1 MHRKENKGA
10 FRPREA
16 GTSLAASGAHRG
28 CSPARVP
35 QQLSP
40 PVTDG
45 ASRGVTVQ
53 NKAAPADQGVPSLGL
68 WCLKRVNHTAGEQQ
82 TKNPHHTNNQHRTSF
97 YRALAP
103 PGSPVLSRV
112 RHLNPADSTGS
123 YRTGWGAL
131 RTRFKPLEHSG
142 FPTIPPPQAP
152 QHSSQPGRPVRAQ
165 TATIPSKP
173 DPSPAAPWTAT
184 CAHTSLSRPLLEL
197 VLKHTK
203 LPTRFH

>member
-1 MHRKENKGA
+1 MTTRGAPLTFLQPFNHLRDFNKTQETQIFTSIITRRGLTVAKSKCCVHRKENKGA
-10 FRPREA
+10 LCPREA

-40 PVTDG
+40 PVTDR

-53 NKAAPADQGVPSLGL
+53 NKAAPADQGVPSPGL
-68 WCLKRVNHTAGEQQ
+68 CCLKPVNYTAGEQQ

-103 PGSPVLSRV
+103 PGSPALSKV

-123 YRTGWGAL
+123 HRTVWGL
-131 RTRFKPLEHSG
+131 
-142 FPTIPPPQAP
+142 
-152 QHSSQPGRPVRAQ
+152 
-165 TATIPSKP
+165 
-173 DPSPAAPWTAT
+173 
-184 CAHTSLSRPLLEL
+184 
-197 VLKHTK
+197 
-203 LPTRFH
+203 